1 VTRKVLV
8 TGGCGFIGS
17 ALVRRL
23 VADGDTV
30 RVLDDMSRGRAD
42 RLSAL
47 QDRIEVI
54 SGDIRDAAI
63 VDRACDGMDLVCHLA
78 AVNGTRFFYSD
89 PDLVLEVG
97 VRGMLNVL
105 DALVRRRVPSFLFVS
120 SSEVYQE
127 PQRVPTD
134 EMVPLVIPDPLNPR
148 YSYAGSK
155 LVSELLA
162 INYARRGLRRVSIVR
177 PHNVYGPDMGWEHVI
192 PELVRR
198 ILETEPGQDGVVRI
212 QIQGTGD
219 ETRAFAYIDDVVD
232 GIARVIAKG
241 EHMGIY
247 HVGTDHE
254 VSIRQLVGSI
264 ARCIGVNVIPES
276 GPPAPGGTRRRC
288 PDIGRLRALGY
299 EPRVGLDEGLRRTVA
314 WYASALTGAGVAE

>member
-1 VTRKVLV
+1 M
-8 TGGCGFIGS
+8 
-17 ALVRRL
+17 
-23 VADGDTV
+23 ADGDSV

-42 RLSAL
+42 RLGDVR
-47 QDRIEVI
+47 DRIEII
-54 SGDIRDAAI
+54 SGDIRDVAT
-63 VDRACDGMDLVCHLA
+63 VERACEGVELVCHLA

-105 DALVRRRVPSFLFVS
+105 DGAVRHDVRSLLFVS

-127 PQRVPTD
+127 PPRVPTD
-134 EMVPLVIPDPLNPR
+134 ETVPLVIPDPLNPR

-162 INYARRGLRRVSIVR
+162 INYARRGLRRVTIVR

-192 PELVRR
+192 PELTRR
-198 ILETEPGQDGVVRI
+198 IVEVAPGRDGVVRI
-212 QIQGTGD
+212 GIQGTGD

-232 GIARVIAKG
+232 GIARVIGQG
-241 EHMGIY
+241 EHMTIY

-254 VSIRQLVGSI
+254 IPIRELVRRIGRCLGANVAVEPGPLAAGS
-264 ARCIGVNVIPES
+264 
-276 GPPAPGGTRRRC
+276 TRRRC
-288 PDIGRLRALGY
+288 PDISRLRALGY
-299 EPRVGLDEGLRRTVA
+299 EPRIGLDEGLQRTVA
-314 WYASALTGAGVAE
+314 WYARALGATAVPS